1 MTNEN
6 MQLKCVYQTTKLLHN
21 NIILIFTSQ
30 LKKKKTKK
38 QRINVSLHVLMTH

>member
-30 LKKKKTKK
+30 LKKKKNN